1 MTYLTGIIAGLL
13 LFAFIIFGLFDGS
26 GNDDGPK
33 LSGGH

>member
-1 MTYLTGIIAGLL
+1 MAYLTGIIAGLL

-33 LSGGH
+33 LSGGY